1 MTTRQTK
8 ESTNAQHVHNR
19 QHPCKS
25 PPIMRPRTA
34 HATQSDT
41 IECECE
47 MTSQSHHHERRVAR
61 TVTRHLRGEGRFRTL
76 PTTPSPTLHWRASS
90 HCLIRTAIT
99 SFLRP
104 VGRWEPF
111 RKNSTTC
118 QRKNAASGGATLPR
132 NHARAP
138 RPEHASKSDKK
149 VPACT
154 PSRPDS
160 SPLRRITGA
169 SGITTKS

>member
-1 MTTRQTK
+1 
-8 ESTNAQHVHNR
+8 
-19 QHPCKS
+19 
-25 PPIMRPRTA
+25 MRPRTA

-47 MTSQSHHHERRVAR
+47 MTSQSHHHERWTAR
-61 TVTRHLRGEGRFRTL
+61 TVTRHLRGRRRFMTL

-118 QRKNAASGGATLPR
+118 QRKTAASGGGRHCLEIMR
-132 NHARAP
+132 AR
-138 RPEHASKSDKK
+138 HD
-149 VPACT
+149 
-154 PSRPDS
+154 PSTHQNRT
-160 SPLRRITGA
+160 RRYQLVHRVALTRAHCGA
-169 SGITTKS
+169 SPAQAASRRNRRRCFTIYTV